1 MTLYIAQRFGRRRG
15 GGEKKEEVASRV
27 LPLYFLTSSK
37 ISE

>member
-1 MTLYIAQRFGRRRG
+1 MTLYIAQRFGRRGGG
-15 GGEKKEEVASRV
+15 GGEREEVASRV